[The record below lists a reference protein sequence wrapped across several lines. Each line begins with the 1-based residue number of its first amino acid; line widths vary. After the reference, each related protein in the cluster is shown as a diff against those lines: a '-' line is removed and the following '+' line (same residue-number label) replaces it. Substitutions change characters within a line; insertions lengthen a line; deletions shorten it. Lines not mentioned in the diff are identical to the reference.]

1 MTINRKQLVE
11 EALLRKSI
19 KNILGKIQEN
29 RKTVNKQEQTLRKLV
44 QKMLVQEQSTG
55 EVKSTG
61 IAELED
67 VLSQIVDTIQETY
80 NKLKSDPE
88 QRGSF
93 RENLLDAVDNLFL
106 ELDTMHQAGQALQEA
121 IEIDLDDE
129 DKFIEVRPDKKK
141 EEEDEGADAKER
153 EGFGVE
159 GMDETGR
166 EYAFQV
172 FKNRGVRQS
181 IIDGY
186 KNLKNDKDRKLF
198 KDWMMINLNLYLK
211 KFEEENFG
219 QPDYEIPENPEAAAE
234 EPPMGGEEMP
244 PEPDMGGEMMPPEE
258 EEVIPPPSFE

>member
-1 MTINRKQLVE
+1 MTISRKQLIE
-11 EALLRKSI
+11 ETLLRKSI
-19 KNILGKIQEN
+19 RNILGKIHEN
-29 RKTVNKQEQTLRKLV
+29 RKTVDEQEETLRKLV
-44 QKMLVQEQSTG
+44 RKMLVQEQATG

-80 NKLKSDPE
+80 NKLKSDAD
-88 QRGSF
+88 QRESF
-93 RENLLDAVDNLFL
+93 RENLMDAVENLFI

-129 DKFIEVRPDKKK
+129 DKFIEVRADKKK
-141 EEEDEGADAKER
+141 EEEEKGADAKER

-159 GMDETGR
+159 GMDETGK

-219 QPDYEIPENPEAAAE
+219 QPDYEIPENPEALDE

-244 PEPDMGGEMMPPEE
+244 PGPDMGGEMMPPEDE
-258 EEVIPPPSFE
+258 EIIPPPSFE

>member
-29 RKTVNKQEQTLRKLV
+29 RKSVNEQEQTLRKLV
-44 QKMLVQEQSTG
+44 RKMLMKEQSTG

-129 DKFIEVRPDKKK
+129 DKFIEVRADKKK
-141 EEEDEGADAKER
+141 EEEEEGADAKDR

-219 QPDYEIPENPEAAAE
+219 TPDYEIPENPAAVAE

-244 PEPDMGGEMMPPEE
+244 PGPPMGGEMMPPEE

>member
-1 MTINRKQLVE
+1 MRLT
-11 EALLRKSI
+11 
-19 KNILGKIQEN
+19 ILGGGNMGGSILHSIEKIKDISPKDILLIEKDEQKRTREPFGGFD
-29 RKTVNKQEQTLRKLV
+29 RK
-44 QKMLVQEQSTG
+44 G
-55 EVKSTG
+55 H
-61 IAELED
+61 A
-67 VLSQIVDTIQETY
+67 
-80 NKLKSDPE
+80 
-88 QRGSF
+88 
-93 RENLLDAVDNLFL
+93 
-106 ELDTMHQAGQALQEA
+106 
-121 IEIDLDDE
+121 
-129 DKFIEVRPDKKK
+129 
-141 EEEDEGADAKER
+141 EEDGADAKER

>member
-29 RKTVNKQEQTLRKLV
+29 RKSVNEQEQTLRKLV
-44 QKMLVQEQSTG
+44 RKMLMKEQSTG

-129 DKFIEVRPDKKK
+129 DKFIEVRADKKK
-141 EEEDEGADAKER
+141 EEEEEGADAKDR

-219 QPDYEIPENPEAAAE
+219 TPDYEIPENPAAVAK

-244 PEPDMGGEMMPPEE
+244 PGPPMGGEMMPPEE

>member
-29 RKTVNKQEQTLRKLV
+29 RKSVNKQEQTLRKLV
-44 QKMLVQEQSTG
+44 RKMIVQEQATG

-93 RENLLDAVDNLFL
+93 RENLLDAVENLFL

-141 EEEDEGADAKER
+141 EEEEEGADAKER
-153 EGFGVE
+153 EGFGVD
-159 GMDETGR
+159 GMDETGK

-219 QPDYEIPENPEAAAE
+219 QPDYEIPENPEVLGE
-234 EPPMGGEEMP
+234 EPPMGGGEMP
-244 PEPDMGGEMMPPEE
+244 PGPDMGGEMMPPEE